1 MSDPQ
6 RAARPRPFTVS
17 EVMHQVRAC
26 LEDNFLPIFVRGEV
40 ANRSRPRSGHLY
52 LTLRDGQSSL
62 RVVVFASVVERSP
75 LEFQNGDELHV
86 WGRITAYPRSGD
98 VQLVADRLE
107 PAGAGA
113 WREQKER
120 LRKRFQ
126 AEGCFDPA
134 RKRPIPFL
142 PRSIGVV
149 TSPTGAAIRD
159 VFSTLDRRFGGGLRI
174 VVAPV
179 KVNGLDAAPGI
190 AEALRD
196 LDRVG
201 GCDVI
206 LLVRGG
212 GSQEDLAAFDTEPVV
227 RAVLHCTTPVVCGV
241 GHETDVSLADLAA
254 DRRAPTPT
262 GAAEVAIPVKRELEA
277 VLRRAEGRLHA
288 AALGRVR
295 DLRQRLEHAARAHG
309 LRVVRLRLG
318 QARQRLADRAQRLE
332 QASPHTLLA
341 RRREELTR
349 AQDALERALR
359 ERLDRRPLDD
369 AARHLARL
377 HPGPRVQQARL
388 DTEARAQRLEELLR
402 RQLAERTRRLA
413 GHTERLEGLSPLK
426 VLARGYSLTTT
437 EAGALVRRAADVQ
450 VGDALRVRL
459 QEGELSAEVRE
470 VREG

>member
-1 MSDPQ
+1 MKPKAQ
-6 RAARPRPFTVS
+6 PKPRPFTVS

-26 LEDNFLPIFVRGEV
+26 LEDGFRPVFVRGEV
-40 ANRSRPRSGHLY
+40 ANKSRPRSGHLY

-62 RVVVFASVVERSP
+62 RIVAFASVVERSP
-75 LEFQNGDELHV
+75 LEFQDGDELHV

-120 LRKRFQ
+120 LRKRFA

-142 PRSIGVV
+142 PRSIGIV

-159 VFSTLDRRFGGGLRI
+159 VLSTLDRRFGGGLRI
-174 VVAPV
+174 VVAPT

-196 LDRVG
+196 LDRAG

-212 GSQEDLAAFDTEPVV
+212 GSQEDLAAFDTEPVI
-227 RAVLHCTTPVVCGV
+227 RAVVNAKTPIVCGV

-262 GAAEVAIPVKRELEA
+262 GAAEVAVPVKREL
-277 VLRRAEGRLHA
+277 
-288 AALGRVR
+288 
-295 DLRQRLEHAARAHG
+295 
-309 LRVVRLRLG
+309 
-318 QARQRLADRAQRLE
+318 QAIL
-332 QASPHTLLA
+332 
-341 RRREELTR
+341 
-349 AQDALERALR
+349 
-359 ERLDRRPLDD
+359 
-369 AARHLARL
+369 
-377 HPGPRVQQARL
+377 
-388 DTEARAQRLEELLR
+388 
-402 RQLAERTRRLA
+402 
-413 GHTERLEGLSPLK
+413 ERLE
-426 VLARGYSLTTT
+426 
-437 EAGALVRRAADVQ
+437 RR
-450 VGDALRVRL
+450 L
-459 QEGELSAEVRE
+459 
-470 VREG
+470 